1 MSEKSVTLP
10 LKVFTDQARP
20 PAFDRLLR
28 DVLENRGSFAFAVQD
43 DCVELTSAAAS
54 DDDDCIELTAA
65 VREPF
70 LGICEDS
77 VINTFAPL
85 TLSLSRMKMNHR
97 AIHTLAKPDKPA
109 AEFFSRNLVRH
120 VLRRGRA
127 KIANVPAVPQTQ
139 AATTVYRHFHKLY
152 LWGIRAYVPEDAFH
166 EELVFERLYAN
177 LFLSFLR
184 FKWARLNADA
194 QAMRIRAAQGT
205 RPAPARDA
213 FVEAA
218 VRDVMA
224 TRASVLE
231 ACC

>member
-1 MSEKSVTLP
+1 MPEKSMTLP

-20 PAFDRLLR
+20 PAFDRLLC
-28 DVLENRGSFAFAVQD
+28 DALENRGSFEFAVRD

-54 DDDDCIELTAA
+54 DDGDRIELVAA

-70 LGICEDS
+70 LGICEDA
-77 VINTFAPL
+77 VINTFAPFA
-85 TLSLSRMKMNHR
+85 LSLSGMKMNHR
-97 AIHTLAKPDKPA
+97 AIHTLAKSDKSG

-120 VLRRGRA
+120 VLRRGQA
-127 KIANVPAVPQTQ
+127 KIANAPVIPQSQ

-177 LFLSFLR
+177 LFLSSLTFR
-184 FKWARLNADA
+184 WARLNADA

-205 RPAPARDA
+205 RSAPARDS

-218 VRDVMA
+218 VRDLMA